1 MRRTSWVRIG
11 GLGLV
16 VALAVSRPVA
26 AQTPQGTPALTM
38 SHDQIMA
45 FAKLQVAVS
54 KARDSIQ
61 SEIAMP
67 GNAKPEAQ
75 QALHEKLHTQI
86 ESILRQAGTTD
97 QEFERNTFIVSTDT
111 TARKMFDETIA
122 QLTGVPTPGQVQ
134 ASGPTVKVPPGPVG
148 VHIGHVVNAF
158 PGTPNGQGLL
168 PVALAEARIAAQ
180 HAALAAR
187 TPTNLD
193 AMKLHAG
200 HVINAVDPS
209 IVAQGPGLGYGVKKA
224 ALGIATHIELAA
236 KTPGASPNVV
246 THATH
251 IATSARNT
259 VRRADSIVVIAK
271 QVQAAT
277 SADAAA
283 KLVSQLVSLTNQL
296 TAGFD
301 ANGDGKVTWEDGEG
315 GLQQVQEH
323 VNLMLAG
330 EGLKP

>member
-1 MRRTSWVRIG
+1 MRRTSWVGIG
-11 GLGLV
+11 GA
-16 VALAVSRPVA
+16 ALAAAIAVSRPIG
-26 AQTPQGTPALTM
+26 AQTPQATQGPAM

-54 KARDSIQ
+54 KARDSAQ
-61 SEIAMP
+61 AEIAMAR
-67 GNAKPEAQ
+67 NAKPEAQ
-75 QALHEKLHTQI
+75 DTLHEKLHAQI
-86 ESILRQAGTTD
+86 ESILHQAGVTD
-97 QEFERNTFIVSTDT
+97 QEFERNTFIVSTDST
-111 TARKMFDETIA
+111 VRRMFDETIA

-134 ASGPTVKVPPGPVG
+134 PAAPTVKVPAGPVG
-148 VHIGHVVNAF
+148 VHIGHVVNSF
-158 PGTPNGQGLL
+158 TGTPNGEGLL

-180 HAALAAR
+180 HAAIAAR

-200 HVINAVDPS
+200 HVINAVDPTV
-209 IVAQGPGLGYGVKKA
+209 VAQGPGLGYGVKKA

-236 KTPGASPNVV
+236 KAPGASPNVV

-251 IATSARNT
+251 IAMSARNT
-259 VRRADSIVVIAK
+259 ARRADSIVVIAK

-277 SADAAA
+277 SADQAA
-283 KLVSQLVSLTNQL
+283 KLVNQLVSLTNQL
-296 TAGFD
+296 MAGFD
-301 ANGDGKVTWEDGEG
+301 ANSDGKVTWQDGEG